1 MLFVRQHEFQR
12 PDDVRRDAQ
21 HHLALGQGLGHQAE
35 LVVLE
40 VAQPAVDQ
48 LGAGRGGRRGE
59 IVLLGE
65 QHLEP
70 AAGGVARDARAVDA
84 AADDGDVVEFH

>member
-1 MLFVRQHEFQR
+1 VLFVRQHEFQR
-12 PDDVRRDAQ
+12 PDDMRREAQ
-21 HHLALGQGLGHQAE
+21 HHFALGQGLGHQAE

-40 VAQPAVDQ
+40 VAQSAMDQ
-48 LGAGRGGRRGE
+48 LGARRRCRRGE

-84 AADDGDVVEFH
+84 AADGGDVVEFH